1 MEQWNNKTIK
11 QFFPRSYWIPR
22 SARDK
27 HWNLEFRPVMLIFKK
42 KFNNK
47 MLRTIIIDD
56 ESHILQALE
65 KLVKQ
70 YCPNAKI
77 IAKADGVK
85 TGIEAIKKYHPDLV
99 LLDIQME
106 DGTGF
111 DLLKQLEPV
120 DFKVIFITA
129 YDQYAIKA
137 FKFSALDYLLKPVDA
152 DDLVS
157 AVNKAEKL
165 VMEDLNTQLDTLVDN
180 MQTDDRSKKKIIL
193 KTFDNI
199 HLIKISDIIY
209 CESDINYT
217 SFHLQNGNEIIMSTT
232 LKEYE
237 DMLGEYGFFRIHRS
251 YLINMIYIERFE
263 KAEGGF
269 IVLDNGNKLPVSS
282 RRREQL
288 LELFERIS
296 DS

>member
-1 MEQWNNKTIK
+1 MFT
-11 QFFPRSYWIPR
+11 
-22 SARDK
+22 
-27 HWNLEFRPVMLIFKK
+27 FKR
-42 KFNNK
+42 KFDNS

-56 ESHILQALE
+56 EAHILQALE

-70 YCPNAKI
+70 YCPNI
-77 IAKADGVK
+77 NIVGKADGVT
-85 TGIEAIKKYHPDLV
+85 TGVEIIKKYNPDLV
-99 LLDIQME
+99 LLDIQMD

-157 AVNKAEKL
+157 AVGKAEKL
-165 VMEDLNTQLDTLVDN
+165 LMDELNTQLDTLADN
-180 MQTDDRSKKKIIL
+180 MKTDDKSKNKIIL

-199 HLIKISDIIY
+199 HLVKISDIIY

-217 SFHLQNGNEIIMSTT
+217 SFYMQNGNKIVMSTT

-237 DMLGEYGFFRIHRS
+237 EMLGEYGFYRVHRS
-251 YLINMIYIERFE
+251 YLINMIHIERFE
-263 KAEGGF
+263 KTEGGY
-269 IVLDNGNKLPVSS
+269 IVLSNGNKVPVSS
-282 RRREQL
+282 RKREYL
-288 LELFERIS
+288 LELFDRIGRI